1 MSEQII
7 TIIVDDEQGCIDTLN
22 ADLLNYADVRVVDTV
37 TNADRAKK
45 IIVDKQPDLLFL
57 DVEMPKQSGLEL
69 LQDIRPLVHSNLYVV
84 FYSAFDKYMINAL
97 RVSAFDYLLKP
108 YKLEELDEIIERV
121 RGDRRIGKVSLE
133 QSMRRLLGNDRKFA
147 MQTFSGLLML
157 RWSDILYFQY
167 DADTRSWMML
177 LVDKT
182 AHRLRQSVKG
192 QEILS
197 LTTSFLQISQDIIL
211 NTDYLVSIENGS
223 LRCVLCPP
231 YTNINL
237 HVSRRYYSK
246 IRERLEII

>member
-22 ADLLNYADVRVVDTV
+22 ADLLNYADVRVVDTA

-121 RGDRRIGKVSLE
+121 RGERRIGKVSLE

>member
-1 MSEQII
+1 M
-7 TIIVDDEQGCIDTLN
+7 
-22 ADLLNYADVRVVDTV
+22 
-37 TNADRAKK
+37 
-45 IIVDKQPDLLFL
+45 DKQPDLLFL

-121 RGDRRIGKVSLE
+121 RGERRIGKVSLE